1 MTSSAGTKER
11 LQFTVYCPFGIINL
25 YTVSNRSLPEPYS
38 FLQVAA
44 THSRG
49 SLQSVPNSATPV
61 NRRHGIWF
69 GYFQTIDTAVPCASN
84 YDTSQ
89 SLI

>member
-1 MTSSAGTKER
+1 MTSAGTKER
-11 LQFTVYCPFGIINL
+11 LQFTVYCPFGKINF

-38 FLQVAA
+38 FPQVAA

-69 GYFQTIDTAVPCASN
+69 GYFQTIDAAVPCASN